1 MEGKSAI
8 FQSQMGVACGKM
20 QPPSS
25 GIDTGVPS
33 GVVLD
38 PVVQHL
44 VVEGCVLLTLLTAAA
59 AVAIC
64 CQTTLG
70 LVLMVVSPNQ
80 HDQ

>member
-8 FQSQMGVACGKM
+8 FQSQMGVACGNKP
-20 QPPSS
+20 PPSS
-25 GIDTGVPS
+25 GTDTGVPS

-38 PVVQHL
+38 LMVQHP
-44 VVEGCVLLTLLTAAA
+44 VTGGCVLLTSHTAD

-64 CQTTLG
+64 CRTILG
-70 LVLMVVSPNQ
+70 VVLMEVTPNQ

>member
-1 MEGKSAI
+1 MGGKSAI
-8 FQSQMGVACGKM
+8 FQSQMGVACGNM
-20 QPPSS
+20 RPPSS

-33 GVVLD
+33 AVVLD

-59 AVAIC
+59 VAIC
-64 CQTTLG
+64 CQTILG

>member
-1 MEGKSAI
+1 MEGKPAI
-8 FQSQMGVACGKM
+8 FQSQMGVACGNM

-33 GVVLD
+33 GAVLD
-38 PVVQHL
+38 PVAQHP
-44 VVEGCVLLTLLTAAA
+44 VVEGCVLLTLLTAV

-64 CQTTLG
+64 CHTTLG